1 MNSALKVKY
10 QLKVRNAVYSSLQW
24 CPEIMHATCPII
36 NLKQDETFAHSGK
49 IKASVTQ
56 NIQSCQKKK
65 VPKSLRP
72 LRLNWFPV
80 IETKMW
86 SPIRSS
92 TARTQVT
99 SLFGFSW
106 RLNCHFFPTVEA
118 TPSSV
123 LSFFSAELD
132 SMGVD
137 PLLICFDSDG
147 EQHSQQVNNS
157 LLFDWRVLWLKIM
170 CEQLCP
176 NLTLQADLHIPSLAS
191 PEAFLSSLLGFTT
204 ITPYPSLLWITLF
217 SIVMEGIIS
226 RWSMNSCTQQTCYK
240 NVYFLVYFLVKAF
253 FPRGFFKSG
262 HTLIRTPSLQWW
274 MPLPI
279 KVHTLPG

>member
-24 CPEIMHATCPII
+24 CPEIMYAKCPII
-36 NLKQDETFAHSGK
+36 ILKQDETFAHSGK

-56 NIQSCQKKK
+56 NIQLCQKKK

-72 LRLNWFPV
+72 LRLNWFPW

-92 TARTQVT
+92 TACTQVT

-147 EQHSQQVNNS
+147 EQHSQQVNKS
-157 LLFDWRVLWLKIM
+157 TIHCCLIGQRLK
-170 CEQLCP
+170 C
-176 NLTLQADLHIPSLAS
+176 
-191 PEAFLSSLLGFTT
+191 G
-204 ITPYPSLLWITLF
+204 
-217 SIVMEGIIS
+217 
-226 RWSMNSCTQQTCYK
+226 
-240 NVYFLVYFLVKAF
+240 
-253 FPRGFFKSG
+253 
-262 HTLIRTPSLQWW
+262 
-274 MPLPI
+274 
-279 KVHTLPG
+279 